1 MAGPPHRYTNTLDK
15 HKNRPTQSGLAMARQ
30 ASQYCTILTDIDS
43 EWFLH
48 VYVRVL
54 PETRLPFLS
63 GDGSGGD
70 CAIVSEE
77 SYMIMTTPYHQ
88 NRLIQLQL
96 RSA

>member
-15 HKNRPTQSGLAMARQ
+15 HKNRPTKSGLAIARQ
-30 ASQYCTILTDIDS
+30 ASQYLYNTNGS

-48 VYVRVL
+48 VCVRVL